1 MCDECVTTI
10 DKPNCRCGPC
20 KQIAPI
26 YKELSDVLSGED
38 AGIDYLGAKER
49 VRILAIL
56 LETKSEF
63 AAYYEEHS
71 Q

>member
-26 YKELSDVLSGED
+26 YKELSDEYGSRAQFLKVDVDTVSSSQLGDDAASPTLS
-38 AGIDYLGAKER
+38 
-49 VRILAIL
+49 
-56 LETKSEF
+56 
-63 AAYYEEHS
+63 
-71 Q
+71 